1 MNLNSLLPFVQQ
13 NIFLVVIAVTSGSFL
28 LWTFI
33 ERKNGMDLT
42 PAQATLKINRE
53 DAVVLDVRD
62 TSEWAKG
69 RIPNARHIT
78 LGQLEDRVSELEKFK
93 DRPIIVYCAS
103 GNRSTTACGKL
114 KKAGFAQ
121 VFNLAGGLPAWS
133 DASLPVTTK

>member
-1 MNLNSLLPFVQQ
+1 MNALLPFLQQ
-13 NIFLVVIAVTSGSFL
+13 NIFLVVLVVTSGGFL
-28 LWTFI
+28 AWTFLD
-33 ERKNGMDLT
+33 RKGSLDIS

-53 DAVVLDVRD
+53 EAVVLDVRD

-78 LGQLEDRVSELEKFK
+78 LGQLEDRLSELDKFK
-93 DRPIIVYCAS
+93 ERPIIVYCAS
-103 GNRSTTACGKL
+103 GNRSATACGKL

-133 DASLPVTTK
+133 DASLPVTSK